1 MGGASPRTNE
11 VESFRGTGA
20 EVTGRPC
27 DGTCTDD
34 ELGRHQEEE
43 EGEEEMV
50 TCVSRVSCYPRI
62 LSRRKPPRG
71 GGAAG
76 TSYDEGAGRGS
87 RTEEDGRSVGVAARA
102 ADGETVSEEDE
113 EEKGCTRDK
122 TAEPRERETT
132 EKD

>member
-11 VESFRGTGA
+11 AESFRGTGVEA

-43 EGEEEMV
+43 EGEEETA
-50 TCVSRVSCYPRI
+50 TCVLRVSCYPRS
-62 LSRRKPPRG
+62 LSRRKPPRA

-76 TSYDEGAGRGS
+76 TSYDEGVGRDS
-87 RTEEDGRSVGVAARA
+87 RTGEDDRSVGVAA
-102 ADGETVSEEDE
+102 
-113 EEKGCTRDK
+113 
-122 TAEPRERETT
+122 
-132 EKD
+132 